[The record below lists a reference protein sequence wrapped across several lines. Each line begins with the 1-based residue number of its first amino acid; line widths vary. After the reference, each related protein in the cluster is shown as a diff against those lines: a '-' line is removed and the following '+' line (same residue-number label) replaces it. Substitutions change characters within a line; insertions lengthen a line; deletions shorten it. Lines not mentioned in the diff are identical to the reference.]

1 MGPAGWVAAPAPGLF
16 PLRPLSFGEIL
27 GSTFK
32 LLRANAKVSI
42 GSGLI
47 IYALTTLLML
57 AGPLILAFWLSG
69 RLASANDA
77 DGHTIALGIPFW
89 AVLSMVPS
97 LIIGLI
103 GSALL
108 QVIVAQVVAAAAV
121 NRPLTF
127 SQAWRRATKRMWAM
141 IGYIL
146 LTGLVQFCVIA
157 VTGGLG
163 ALLIFWIV
171 SSTSPTDPNP
181 ALIALVIVFM
191 FVLML
196 AMFAGLMFFQI
207 KLLFGPSAIALENL
221 GPGAALKR
229 SWQLSKKYFWRTLGT
244 VLLLGF
250 IISMVS
256 QVVGFFSSIFLPLLL
271 PLFAP
276 FGDTASGQEPVLTG
290 VVIVVAFIS
299 MVMTAL
305 VSTLTLVLTSGNAV
319 ILYTDLRMRK
329 EGLNIHLQR
338 TAEQVAAG
346 EPVDPE
352 PWTAPDLGPAPD
364 APQPVYTAPP
374 TGYPAPPH
382 PGQPYADQPYP
393 GQPYPGQSN
402 PDQSYAGQSYVGQPI
417 ASPSGPAP
425 LYEQPGSGQQPA
437 PQSPYGQVTSPYAAP
452 QTQTGSDTDAA
463 VNEADKHQPGGS
475 DTNGTGRTS

>member
-141 IGYIL
+141 VGYTL

-181 ALIALVIVFM
+181 ALVALVVVFM
-191 FVLML
+191 LVLML

-207 KLLFGPSAIALENL
+207 KLLFGPSAITLENL

-271 PLFAP
+271 PVFAP

-338 TAEQVAAG
+338 TAEQVAAD

-352 PWTAPDLGPAPD
+352 PWTAPDLGPVPD
-364 APQPVYTAPP
+364 TPQPVYTAPP
-374 TGYPAPPH
+374 AGYPAPPH
-382 PGQPYADQPYP
+382 PGQPYA
-393 GQPYPGQSN
+393 GQPYPGQS
-402 PDQSYAGQSYVGQPI
+402 YVGQPYPGQPT
-417 ASPSGPAP
+417 APPPGPAP
-425 LYEQPGSGQQPA
+425 QYEQPGSGQQPA

-452 QTQTGSDTDAA
+452 QPQTGSDVADET
-463 VNEADKHQPGGS
+463 DKHQPGGS
-475 DTNGTGRTS
+475 DTNGTGRMS